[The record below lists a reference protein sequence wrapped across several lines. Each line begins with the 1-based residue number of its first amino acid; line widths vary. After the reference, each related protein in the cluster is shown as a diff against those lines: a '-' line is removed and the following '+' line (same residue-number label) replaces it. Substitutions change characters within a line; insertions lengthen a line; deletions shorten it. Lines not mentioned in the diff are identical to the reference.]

1 MSDSASDTTAS
12 PQSEEG
18 NYSAA
23 ELSRAREEFQ
33 RLERENAARLAAQ
46 IEQLQAASAQGA
58 PLTPEQEQLLK
69 DQRER
74 NATRQQAIDM
84 ARSVGFGQRALAGEA
99 SASARAAA

>member
-1 MSDSASDTTAS
+1 
-12 PQSEEG
+12 
-18 NYSAA
+18 
-23 ELSRAREEFQ
+23 
-33 RLERENAARLAAQ
+33 
-46 IEQLQAASAQGA
+46 
-58 PLTPEQEQLLK
+58 LTPEQEQLLK